1 MEGAMAVIDCYISLN
16 SPWAHLGAPRIEA
29 TARRHGATLRV
40 LPCDYRETIFP
51 ASGGLPLP
59 KRSPQR
65 QAYRMQELRRW
76 RDVLGVPIN
85 LTPRHS
91 PFDETF
97 AACCV
102 IAARETL
109 GDGPA
114 VVLAH
119 RILKA
124 LWEEERD
131 PGDRATLAALVGE
144 AGLDADGLIAVA
156 EDPRWAARRQADSEA
171 ALVRGVFG
179 APSYVIGDEIFWGQD
194 RLDFVERHLARG

>member
-1 MEGAMAVIDCYISLN
+1 MQAIRRARIGKRIRRRNHPRPEDTMPPQIDCYVSLN

-29 TARRHGATLRV
+29 IARRHGATLRV

-76 RDVLGVPIN
+76 REFLGTPIV

-97 AACCV
+97 AAACV

-109 GDGPA
+109 GDAPA
-114 VVLAH
+114 VTLAH

-131 PGDRATLAALVGE
+131 PATALHSQ
-144 AGLDADGLIAVA
+144 
-156 EDPRWAARRQADSEA
+156 R
-171 ALVRGVFG
+171 
-179 APSYVIGDEIFWGQD
+179 
-194 RLDFVERHLARG
+194 